1 MISRILCLKL
11 QVAPQRVSTNKQAA
25 KKIHLYRTPPQAV
38 DAGSLLY
45 TIHRDHNGNVLGTGV
60 HLMAVTGGG
69 NGSVVVLEDRRFDH
83 CTFDPWELHY
93 SGDLEQELVQ
103 GDEFP
108 HGL

>member
-1 MISRILCLKL
+1 LLEATS
-11 QVAPQRVSTNKQAA
+11 STAEGEHKQASS
-25 KKIHLYRTPPQAV
+25 KEDTSIPHPPQAV